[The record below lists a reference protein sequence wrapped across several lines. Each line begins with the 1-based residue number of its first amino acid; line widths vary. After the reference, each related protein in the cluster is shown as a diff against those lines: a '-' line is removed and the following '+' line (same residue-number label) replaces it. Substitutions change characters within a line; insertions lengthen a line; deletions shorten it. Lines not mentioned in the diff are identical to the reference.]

1 MKYRSLAT
9 AAVCVALMGW
19 MTAGFAA
26 DPPAKVEPPAKFK
39 ECKGVTG
46 DARKECDKVAAKMQ
60 ASKAKDPAEG
70 EQINRPDVQHSSP
83 IMTDDKEK
91 AEDTARSKGK
101 DPRKAVEKVE
111 QKDQAAAKQPPQ

>member
-1 MKYRSLAT
+1 MKHRSIAT
-9 AAVCVALMGW
+9 AVVSVALMGW
-19 MTAGFAA
+19 MTAGFTA

-39 ECKGVTG
+39 ECKSATG

-60 ASKAKDPAEG
+60 ESKMKDPGEG

-91 AEDTARSKGK
+91 AEEAAHRKGK
-101 DPRKAVEKVE
+101 DPRKAVEKLE
-111 QKDQAAAKQPPQ
+111 QKDQAPAKQPPQ